1 MKYRK
6 SEQKQVDL
14 INKNAAKLDRKAS
27 RLNEMVDNLEKKK
40 QEAYTAARIER
51 GKIYDVNAKVIKR
64 CKHKGERRYWANC
77 RDDASFDRYCAC
89 VDCGEVMWDECK

>member
-14 INKNAAKLDRKAS
+14 INKNAAKLDRKAN
-27 RLNEMVDNLEKKK
+27 RLSDMVDNLEKKK
-40 QEAYTAARIER
+40 QEAYTAARVER

-64 CKHKGERRYWANC
+64 CKHTGERRYWANC
-77 RDDASFDRYCAC
+77 RDDASFDTYCAC
-89 VDCGEVMWDECK
+89 VDCRKVMWDECK